1 MSGCACVLVVYHSLL
16 LKGSLF
22 GDVLRVLCSQNL
34 CEILVSEKGRDCLLP
49 EKYLSLPT
57 ADNSTLASLNSV

>member
-1 MSGCACVLVVYHSLL
+1 MGVWVLVVCHSLL

-34 CEILVSEKGRDCLLP
+34 FEILVSEKGRDCLVP
-49 EKYLSLPT
+49 EKYLLLPT
-57 ADNSTLASLNSV
+57 RHL

>member
-1 MSGCACVLVVYHSLL
+1 MDMPVLVVCHSLL

-34 CEILVSEKGRDCLLP
+34 CEILVSEKEKDCLVP
-49 EKYLSLPT
+49 EK
-57 ADNSTLASLNSV
+57 